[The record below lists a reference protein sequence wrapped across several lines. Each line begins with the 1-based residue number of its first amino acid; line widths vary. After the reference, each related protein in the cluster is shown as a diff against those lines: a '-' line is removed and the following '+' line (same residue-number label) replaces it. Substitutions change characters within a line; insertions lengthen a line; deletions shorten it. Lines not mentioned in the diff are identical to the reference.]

1 MKKRQPLWRT
11 VRQSS
16 TDLYRRATAKRI
28 RVISIVIGAVF
39 GAVVQ
44 GIAMGA
50 SWMGAAGPADL
61 DLLVSAAI
69 FGARYGLLS
78 GVCGVLIGAC
88 APGTADQREAAS
100 RTAARITTV
109 GVALSFVMAAF
120 SIAGLDIA
128 KGHPTFWL
136 ALPVFCGV
144 GTGMVVGIR
153 DAVAVTKAAA
163 DV

>member
-1 MKKRQPLWRT
+1 MKKRQPLCRT

-44 GIAMGA
+44 GVAMGA
-50 SWMGAAGPADL
+50 SWMGADGSADL
-61 DLLVSAAI
+61 DRFVSGTV
-69 FGARYGLLS
+69 FGAFYGTIC

-88 APGTADQREAAS
+88 APGTADQRKTAS
-100 RTAARITTV
+100 RAAANITTV
-109 GVALSFVMAAF
+109 GVAVSFVMAAF

-128 KGHPTFWL
+128 RGNPTFWL

-144 GTGMVVGIR
+144 GTGMAVGIR